1 MRGRARGVVA
11 VHLLVINFLHHL
23 VIYYGH
29 DKNRMRARRREQL
42 VQGGELQAGF
52 HHQSEER

>member
-1 MRGRARGVVA
+1 M
-11 VHLLVINFLHHL
+11 HLLVINFLHHL

-42 VQGGELQAGF
+42 VQGGQLQAGF
-52 HHQSEER
+52 HHQSEGRGGLGLRGPP